1 MLYTQE
7 DGSYQEHGDAA
18 VDVQQFAEHEV
29 ADHGSQPAEQHG
41 DTHTQTAATK
51 TVETLECKHYN
62 RKSLVHV
69 DLMMKHL
76 GSAVLK

>member
-18 VDVQQFAEHEV
+18 VDIQQFAEHEV

-51 TVETLECKHYN
+51 TVRIQALQQKVTYSRRPDDET
-62 RKSLVHV
+62 S
-69 DLMMKHL
+69 
-76 GSAVLK
+76 G